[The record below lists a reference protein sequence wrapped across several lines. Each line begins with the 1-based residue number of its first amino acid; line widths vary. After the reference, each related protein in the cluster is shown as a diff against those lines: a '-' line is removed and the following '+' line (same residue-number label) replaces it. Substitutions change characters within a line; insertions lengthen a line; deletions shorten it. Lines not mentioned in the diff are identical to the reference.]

1 MVCSQSISPNQC
13 PCLQATVAQA
23 GIDKLPPPIT
33 PENNPHTVPG
43 QFDLNGND
51 QRGHIIAAGAE
62 LPAVSFSN

>member
-1 MVCSQSISPNQC
+1 MRGQCISAEPWV
-13 PCLQATVAQA
+13 CLQATVAQA

-51 QRGHIIAAGAE
+51 QRGHIIAAGADRT
-62 LPAVSFSN
+62 

>member
-1 MVCSQSISPNQC
+1 M
-13 PCLQATVAQA
+13 AQA

-62 LPAVSFSN
+62 RTWNNVHSLAAQMV

>member
-1 MVCSQSISPNQC
+1 M
-13 PCLQATVAQA
+13 AQA

-51 QRGHIIAAGAE
+51 QRGHIIAAGVE
-62 LPAVSFSN
+62 PPRCTVQQIISNIP

>member
-1 MVCSQSISPNQC
+1 
-13 PCLQATVAQA
+13 VAQA

-62 LPAVSFSN
+62 PFRRTVQPLISQHTLNFQWPQP